1 MDTIKSK
8 LKILETDLQSMPKY
22 NRQPCK
28 HCEYKIICAGEC
40 DKTLKPN
47 NGIRCPSLYMGQPT
61 SGVYQFIIDDTGVYR
76 MTAGYIKSHNIKIDQ
91 TLNSEELFQIG
102 VIVNQV
108 MKKEVK

>member
-1 MDTIKSK
+1 MDTIKLLNK
-8 LKILETDLQSMPKY
+8 TKNGMYVAIIL
-22 NRQPCK
+22 
-28 HCEYKIICAGEC
+28 
-40 DKTLKPN
+40 N

>member
-1 MDTIKSK
+1 MDTIKLLNK
-8 LKILETDLQSMPKY
+8 TKNGMYMAVIL
-22 NRQPCK
+22 
-28 HCEYKIICAGEC
+28 
-40 DKTLKPN
+40 N

-61 SGVYQFIIDDTGVYR
+61 SGVYQFTDSTGVYR

-102 VIVNQV
+102 VIINQV

>member
-1 MDTIKSK
+1 MDTIK
-8 LKILETDLQSMPKY
+8 LL
-22 NRQPCK
+22 
-28 HCEYKIICAGEC
+28 
-40 DKTLKPN
+40 DKTKNGMYMTVILN
-47 NGIRCPSLYMGQPT
+47 NGIRCPSLYMGQPAP
-61 SGVYQFIIDDTGVYR
+61 GVYQFIDNTGVYR

>member
-1 MDTIKSK
+1 MDAIK
-8 LKILETDLQSMPKY
+8 LL
-22 NRQPCK
+22 
-28 HCEYKIICAGEC
+28 
-40 DKTLKPN
+40 DKTKNGMYMAVILN

-61 SGVYQFIIDDTGVYR
+61 PGVYQFIDNTGVYR

>member
-1 MDTIKSK
+1 MDTIK
-8 LKILETDLQSMPKY
+8 LL
-22 NRQPCK
+22 
-28 HCEYKIICAGEC
+28 
-40 DKTLKPN
+40 DKTKNGMYMAVILN

-61 SGVYQFIIDDTGVYR
+61 SGVYQFIDNTGVYR

-108 MKKEVK
+108 MKKGVK